1 MNFALALLPLAMG
14 VGQGSAPL
22 LTLRDALA
30 EKNFFLLTQME
41 RSAGALVIEKD
52 PVLAV
57 LFKRRM
63 DQLRDAASKC
73 AADVN
78 CHQAAFRWS
87 DEEIAQVG
95 DALAALAGS
104 SRPVQTLV
112 SELRASRVYEKH
124 AGLEN
129 AAFLRKA
136 WGDCAAGMNRVLDYY
151 ALGKPPR
158 YAAIDS
164 ATYDVKS
171 ANFGRLVNIGVQV
184 LEEQGAKWRLF
195 FQPSLRFAVQLMR
208 AHHRDEA
215 ARFEPMTEGE
225 NRAPFRQIRKTDWKR
240 YPYTVIVVPGSG
252 LERPEFALSAWG
264 RLRLELAAQRY
275 HEGKAPFVLVSGGYV
290 HPNQTRFN
298 EALEMKKSLMAE
310 FGVPESAILIDPH
323 ARHTTTNLR
332 NAARI
337 IFRYGIPSDKPALI
351 TTDAGQSAGI
361 ESDLFR
367 VRCERELGYQPHKLL
382 KRVGKHD
389 LEWLPLAASLYQ
401 DPIEP
406 LDP

>member
-1 MNFALALLPLAMG
+1 MNLVLALLPLA
-14 VGQGSAPL
+14 VEAPAPL
-22 LTLRDALA
+22 LTLRDALP
-30 EKNFFLLTQME
+30 EKNFYLLTQLERATRVVPAVEADPALRDLFVRRME
-41 RSAGALVIEKD
+41 QLRSAAG
-52 PVLAV
+52 
-57 LFKRRM
+57 R
-63 DQLRDAASKC
+63 C

-78 CHQAAFRWS
+78 CHQAVFRWTEG
-87 DEEIAQVG
+87 DVVQAG
-95 DALAALAGS
+95 DALAALAAS
-104 SRPVQTLV
+104 SAPFRAFVA
-112 SELRASRVYEKH
+112 ELRASRVYEKY
-124 AGLEN
+124 ADLDD
-129 AAFLRKA
+129 AAYIRKA
-136 WGDCAAGMNRVLDYY
+136 WVDCGAGINRVLDYY

-171 ANFGRLVNIGVQV
+171 PNFGRLVNIGVQV
-184 LEEQGAKWRLF
+184 LEEQSSGWRLF

-225 NRAPFRQIRKTDWKR
+225 NRAAYQQIRKTDWKR
-240 YPYTVIVVPGSG
+240 YPNTVIVVPGSG

-275 HEGKAPFVLVSGGYV
+275 RDGKAPFIRVSGGYV

-298 EALEMKKSLMAE
+298 EALEMKKALLAE
-310 FGVPESAILIDPH
+310 FGIPESAILIDPH

-337 IFRYGIPSDKPALI
+337 IFRYGIPPDKPSLI
-351 TTDAGQSAGI
+351 TTDVGQSAGI

-367 VRCERELGYQPHKLL
+367 LRCERELGYQPHKLL
-382 KRVGKHD
+382 KRLGKHD
-389 LEWLPLAASLYQ
+389 LEWLPLPASLYH